1 MVENTIMDKDS
12 PSARKDCEND
22 SALLYFES
30 NYTDRLKDLFEYFT
44 NKDLPRPT
52 STRKSSLNASV
63 DRWFT
68 EDHGHLLSYD
78 QHGRRE
84 FDFSN
89 RFEAEEVEWILNK
102 PYVDGRTA
110 LHVEVVNR
118 RADVLE
124 ALLKRE
130 GN

>member
-1 MVENTIMDKDS
+1 MNKN
-12 PSARKDCEND
+12 SASAGKDCEND
-22 SALLYFES
+22 SESALIYFES
-30 NYTDRLKDLFEYFT
+30 NYKDRLTDLCDYFIY
-44 NKDLPRPT
+44 KDLPKPT

-63 DRWFT
+63 DRLLT
-68 EDHGHLLSYD
+68 EEHGHLLSYD
-78 QHGRRE
+78 QYRRE

-110 LHVEVVNR
+110 VHVEVVNR